1 MYSIHSKVL
10 HGPPL
15 PFGLI
20 FSNPLLLSHIAL
32 LAALCTLQACS
43 CLGAFASTVSSTW
56 STLSHTTSLPQLLCV
71 STQILPERGLS
82 SEFHWNL
89 LLCFFFTDL
98 VTIYS
103 FSFTPY
109 VQFLSVMLLCHS
121 LGQLSLS
128 AWLQL
133 LLVQPWKEKGGR
145 VPRNT
150 GSCVLLQFLWEEA
163 GDWAT
168 AELRALGSA
177 VFLDKYGPAFSIT
190 RQGEDIF
197 DGQLVIIFHNWFK
210 KLKNHL

>member
-1 MYSIHSKVL
+1 MLGLPSCSHSCPATASSPQRSQNDVLDLVLFCSNFSCLRVKFKIFTLTSKVL

-89 LLCFFFTDL
+89 LLCFFFTEL

-128 AWLQL
+128 AWLRL
-133 LLVQPWKEKGGR
+133 LLVQPWKGKGGR

-150 GSCVLLQFLWEEA
+150 GSCVLLQFL
-163 GDWAT
+163 
-168 AELRALGSA
+168 
-177 VFLDKYGPAFSIT
+177 
-190 RQGEDIF
+190 
-197 DGQLVIIFHNWFK
+197 
-210 KLKNHL
+210 